1 MSDRAS
7 RLDASATA
15 GAVAAE
21 NRVSLREDAAT
32 MGIVGLAHGI
42 SHFSQL
48 LIPPLFPW
56 LKDAFAV
63 SYSEL
68 GLLMTVFF
76 VISAVG
82 QTAAGFVVDRKGAI
96 PVLIGGIV
104 ALGVSA
110 LVLAGSQSYWMLLFG
125 AALGGMGNSVFHPAD
140 YTLLNR
146 KVSTPR
152 LGHAYAVHGISGSVG
167 WGSAPILL
175 VSLTLAFN
183 WRVALVGAA
192 LVIFAV
198 AVVVWAKRAR
208 FAQASAPTAP
218 RQAAA
223 VQGFWRQFD
232 FLAIPAVWLCFGFFF
247 TSAVTI
253 SGVQTFAPEASRLL
267 HDMSLTL
274 TGLCLTIFM
283 IGNATGMGVGGFL
296 VSRPERCERNIGV
309 AYVCSAAIALTLGLA
324 NLPGFMVPVMFG
336 ALGIFSGIAAPSR
349 DVLVKR
355 SSPSSASGRVFGM
368 VYSGLDC
375 GLAIA
380 PLFFGLAMD
389 MNKPAMVWIGIAGFQ
404 LMLVMT
410 AFNFRHVR
418 GVRPAV
424 ASS

>member
-1 MSDRAS
+1 MSDRTRRA
-7 RLDASATA
+7 DAS
-15 GAVAAE
+15 VAAGDAGGE
-21 NRVSLREDAAT
+21 HRVPLREDAAS

-96 PVLIGGIV
+96 PVLLTGI
-104 ALGVSA
+104 AILGVSA
-110 LVLAGSQSYWMLLFG
+110 LVLAASQSYWMLLLG
-125 AALGGMGNSVFHPAD
+125 AALGGLGNSVFHPAD

-167 WGSAPILL
+167 WGTAPLLL

-198 AVVVWAKRAR
+198 ALFVWTKRGR
-208 FAQASAPTAP
+208 FAQASAPSVA
-218 RQAAA
+218 RHA
-223 VQGFWRQFD
+223 VVAQGFWRQFD
-232 FLAIPAVWLCFGFFF
+232 FLSIPSVWLCFGFFF
-247 TSAVTI
+247 TSAVTV

-296 VSRPERCERNIGV
+296 VSRPERCERIIGV

-324 NLPGFMVPVMFG
+324 NLPGFMVPVLFG
-336 ALGIFSGIAAPSR
+336 VLGIFSGIAAPSR

-355 SSPSSASGRVFGM
+355 STPSSASGRVFGV
-368 VYSGLDC
+368 VYSGLDS

-389 MNKPAMVWIGIAGFQ
+389 LNQPAMVWIGIAGFQ
-404 LMLVMT
+404 MLLVMT